1 MGKSYLPSN
10 TENSVMRGSH
20 NPVLSKEVIDFL
32 NPAPGEIIVDATIG
46 GAGHSEQILQRITPG
61 GMLIGIDRDEE
72 TLRLA
77 SERLRPF
84 KGSFKLINKNFKY
97 LKEILKDMGVNKANG
112 IIFDFGISSIQ
123 MEAWQRGF
131 SIKNDGPL
139 DMRMDRSQNLTAKDL
154 VNHLRETELSSIIRD
169 FGEER
174 FHRRIAK
181 KIVEERRHKEISTTA
196 ELSDVILRTF
206 PYCHNKY
213 KIHPATRTFQAIR
226 IKVNDELGSIQEAL
240 NELPE
245 ILEKGAKA
253 CVISFHSLEDRIAK
267 NTFKEFKAQGLFNI
281 LTKKPVTAK
290 EEEIISNPR
299 SRSAKLRAG
308 ERL

>member
-1 MGKSYLPSN
+1 MEKSY
-10 TENSVMRGSH
+10 SH
-20 NPVLSKEVIDFL
+20 NPVLAKEIISFL
-32 NPAPGEIIVDATIG
+32 SPTPGQIIVDATMG

-84 KGSFKLINKNFKY
+84 EGSFKLINKNFKY
-97 LKEILKDMGVNKANG
+97 LKEILKDIGVSKANG
-112 IIFDFGISSIQ
+112 IIFDLGISSIQ

-139 DMRMDRSQNLTAKDL
+139 DMRMDRNQSLTAKSL
-154 VNHLRETELSSIIRD
+154 VNRLRETELSDIIRD

-181 KIVEERRHKEISTTA
+181 KIVEERKHKEISTTA
-196 ELSDVILRTF
+196 ELSDVVLRSL
-206 PYCHNKY
+206 PYSHNKY

-226 IKVNDELGSIQEAL
+226 IKVNDELGSIKEAL
-240 NELPE
+240 DALPDS
-245 ILEKGAKA
+245 LEKGARC

-267 NTFKEFKAQGLFNI
+267 NTFKEFKARGLFNI
-281 LTKKPVTAK
+281 LTKKPIMADENEVIT
-290 EEEIISNPR
+290 NPR
-299 SRSAKLRAG
+299 SRSAKLRVG

>member
-1 MGKSYLPSN
+1 M
-10 TENSVMRGSH
+10 
-20 NPVLSKEVIDFL
+20 
-32 NPAPGEIIVDATIG
+32 
-46 GAGHSEQILQRITPG
+46 
-61 GMLIGIDRDEE
+61 
-72 TLRLA
+72 
-77 SERLRPF
+77 
-84 KGSFKLINKNFKY
+84 INKNFKY

-206 PYCHNKY
+206 PYCNNKY

>member
-1 MGKSYLPSN
+1 MEKSY
-10 TENSVMRGSH
+10 SH
-20 NPVLSKEVIDFL
+20 NPVLAKEIISFL
-32 NPAPGEIIVDATIG
+32 SPTPGQIIVDATMG

-84 KGSFKLINKNFKY
+84 EGSFKLINKNFKY
-97 LKEILKDMGVNKANG
+97 LKEILKDIGVNKANG
-112 IIFDFGISSIQ
+112 IIFDLGISSIQ

-139 DMRMDRSQNLTAKDL
+139 DMRMDRNQSLTAKSL
-154 VNHLRETELSSIIRD
+154 VNRLRETELSDIIRD

-181 KIVEERRHKEISTTA
+181 KIVEERKHKEISTTA
-196 ELSDVILRTF
+196 ELSDVVLRSL
-206 PYCHNKY
+206 PYNHNKY

-226 IKVNDELGSIQEAL
+226 IKVNDELGSIKEAL
-240 NELPE
+240 DALPDS
-245 ILEKGAKA
+245 LEKGARC

-267 NTFKEFKAQGLFNI
+267 NTFKEFKARGLFNI
-281 LTKKPVTAK
+281 LTKKPIMADENEVIT
-290 EEEIISNPR
+290 NPR
-299 SRSAKLRAG
+299 SRSAKLRVG

>member
-1 MGKSYLPSN
+1 MEKSY
-10 TENSVMRGSH
+10 SH
-20 NPVLSKEVIDFL
+20 NPVLSNEVIDFL
-32 NPAPGEIIVDATIG
+32 NPAPGQIIVDATIG
-46 GAGHSEQILQRITPG
+46 GAGHSEQILRRITPG
-61 GMLIGIDRDEE
+61 GTLIGIDRDEE

-84 KGSFKLINKNFKY
+84 EGLFKLINKNFKY
-97 LKEILKDMGVNKANG
+97 LKEILKDLGINKANG
-112 IIFDFGISSIQ
+112 IIFDLGISSIQ

-139 DMRMDRSQNLTAKDL
+139 DMRMDRSQTLTAKDL
-154 VNHLRETELSSIIRD
+154 VNRLRESELSDIIRD

-181 KIVEERRHKEISTTA
+181 RIVEERARKEISTTS
-196 ELSDVILRTF
+196 ELSDVILRSL
-206 PYCHNKY
+206 PYSHNKY

-226 IKVNDELGSIQEAL
+226 IKVNDELGSVREAL
-240 NELPE
+240 NALPE
-245 ILEKGAKA
+245 ALEKGGRA

-267 NTFKEFKAQGLFNI
+267 NTFKEFKARGLFNI

-290 EEEIISNPR
+290 EVEVISNPR
-299 SRSAKLRAG
+299 SRSAKLRAV
-308 ERL
+308 ERI

>member
-1 MGKSYLPSN
+1 MEKSY
-10 TENSVMRGSH
+10 SH
-20 NPVLSKEVIDFL
+20 NPVLSSEVIDFL
-32 NPAPGEIIVDATIG
+32 NPAPGQTIVDATIG
-46 GAGHSEQILQRITPG
+46 GAGHSEQILQRIIPG

-84 KGSFKLINKNFKY
+84 EGSFKLINKNFKY
-97 LKEILKDMGVNKANG
+97 LKEILKDLGVNKANG
-112 IIFDFGISSIQ
+112 IIFDLGISSIQ

-139 DMRMDRSQNLTAKDL
+139 DMRMDRSQTLTAKDL
-154 VNHLRETELSSIIRD
+154 INRLRETELSDIIRD

-181 KIVEERRHKEISTTA
+181 RIVEERRHKEISTTA
-196 ELSDVILRTF
+196 ELSDVILRSL
-206 PYCHNKY
+206 PYSHNKY

-240 NELPE
+240 NALPE
-245 ILEKGAKA
+245 TLEKGGK
-253 CVISFHSLEDRIAK
+253 CCIISFHSLEDRIAK
-267 NTFKEFKAQGLFNI
+267 NTFKEFKARGLFNI
-281 LTKKPVTAK
+281 LTKKPVAAK
-290 EEEIISNPR
+290 EVEVISNPR
-299 SRSAKLRAG
+299 SRSAKLRAV
-308 ERL
+308 ERM

>member
-1 MGKSYLPSN
+1 MEKSY
-10 TENSVMRGSH
+10 SH
-20 NPVLSKEVIDFL
+20 NPVLSSEVIDFL
-32 NPAPGEIIVDATIG
+32 NPAPGQTIVDATIG
-46 GAGHSEQILQRITPG
+46 GAGHSEQILQRIIPG

-84 KGSFKLINKNFKY
+84 EGSFKLINKNFKY
-97 LKEILKDMGVNKANG
+97 LKEILKDLGVNKANG
-112 IIFDFGISSIQ
+112 IIFDLGISSIQ

-139 DMRMDRSQNLTAKDL
+139 DMRMDRSQTLTAKDL
-154 VNHLRETELSSIIRD
+154 INRLRETELSDIIRD

-181 KIVEERRHKEISTTA
+181 RIVEERRHKEISTTA
-196 ELSDVILRTF
+196 ELSDVILRSL
-206 PYCHNKY
+206 PYSHNKY

-240 NELPE
+240 NALPE
-245 ILEKGAKA
+245 TLEKGGR
-253 CVISFHSLEDRIAK
+253 CCIISFHSLEDRIAK
-267 NTFKEFKAQGLFNI
+267 NTFKEFKARGLFNI
-281 LTKKPVTAK
+281 LTKKPVAAK
-290 EEEIISNPR
+290 EVEVISNPR
-299 SRSAKLRAG
+299 SRSAKLRAV
-308 ERL
+308 ERM